1 MYNFLLFFIYD
12 LKIQGFYKIMQTV
25 GDADDISKILFQKKI
40 MGSEN

>member
-12 LKIQGFYKIMQTV
+12 LKIQVFYKIMQTV
-25 GDADDISKILFQKKI
+25 GDADDISEILFQKKL